1 MVLDDFWNNIWNG
14 IQQFFNN
21 LGNFFLQENEY
32 GLNVLSRIIIAIAVM
47 VIGVII
53 IKLVIALL
61 KRASG
66 IKRGLTLDMSAKS
79 FFIGT
84 LKIVLYV
91 ILAFLVVA
99 ILGLDV
105 SGAVG
110 IASAVTVALG
120 LALQDIIGM
129 FASGL
134 LLFQVKNF
142 KTGDY
147 IKVSNSFGSEEGKVF
162 RISLLYTTLLNVNGQ
177 KIHIPNNNVTKA
189 NVTNYADHENRRGVI
204 SLYISGEE
212 DSEKVFS
219 VLMEVAKN
227 DERVLKDPAPSA
239 VIGDFREF
247 GVQYDLR
254 FFSKLE
260 TYWDTLFDLRAACL
274 KALKDS
280 GVKFARINRIEV
292 KENANN
298 E

>member
-219 VLMEVAKN
+219 ILMEVAKN

-254 FFSKLE
+254 FFSKLG

-292 KENANN
+292 KENTNN